1 MSQKG
6 PLPPLLISMTNH
18 VVPDSAPNAPYIPS
32 VVEAA
37 NYYYGFPSKPRLV
50 ARSSCDVWMRPTGP
64 EAYLVPKGLMPL
76 GSHSLATAWEDIVSP
91 ALSRCLDEKGVNF
104 LTMTPARINIVDQP
118 SHPVVVLV
126 GVEPGSLTH
135 ELGIEAAVACH
146 SVLIAN
152 SILDVHVEIR
162 ESKPSLAAALYRPA
176 VTSNP
181 AARLIEPFATSL
193 GLPIS
198 FVKTTH
204 YEGTAGFFF
213 TDSAKSGKLFML
225 TARHVLFHPDET
237 PNTMY
242 VFKDGTG
249 APQRKVILLGK
260 AAFDARVED
269 IDVAIRAKKVIL
281 AQLAKRAAD
290 AAALEDEA
298 EARDETEAVQ
308 AEMEKAE
315 KAIAAFEKLRTEI
328 LRDWQD
334 EGKRVIGHVVLSP
347 PFTLNFGT
355 DGYTEDWAVVEIH
368 GTMISRLNF
377 IGNAIDLGS
386 VDVDVLTSWM
396 YPDSANPH
404 SFDYPGNRLLRFSG
418 TLSDEEMRRPPLH
431 TKDQDKDAVIMVLKN
446 GNTSGLTVGCLNN
459 VRSVVRHY
467 FKDQPGV
474 ASKEVA
480 VLPRTSKSGAF
491 SAPGDSGSA
500 VVDGKG
506 RVCGI
511 LTGGDGAT
519 DVSDVTFVTSINF
532 LLKRLAEN
540 DVKANIFP
548 TVSH

>member
-1 MSQKG
+1 MAS
-6 PLPPLLISMTNH
+6 H
-18 VVPDSAPNAPYIPS
+18 VVPDPAPNAPYIPS

-76 GSHSLATAWEDIVSP
+76 GSHSLATVWEDMIGP
-91 ALSRCLDEKGVNF
+91 ALSRCLDEKEVKW
-104 LTMTPARINIVDQP
+104 LTMTPARIDIDDQP
-118 SHPVVVLV
+118 SRPVVVLV

-135 ELGIEAAVACH
+135 ELGIAAAVACRA
-146 SVLIAN
+146 VLIAN

-162 ESKPSLAAALYRPA
+162 ESKPSLGASLYRPA

-181 AARLIEPFATSL
+181 AHHLIEPFATSL

-198 FVKTTH
+198 YAKTT
-204 YEGTAGFFF
+204 YCQGTAGFFY
-213 TDSAKSGKLFML
+213 TDSARPGKLFML

-237 PNTMY
+237 PNDLY

-260 AAFDARVED
+260 AAFDARVAD
-269 IDVAIRAKKVIL
+269 IEAAILDKEVIVV
-281 AQLAKRAAD
+281 QLAKRAA
-290 AAALEDEA
+290 AAEALEDLDEA
-298 EARDETEAVQ
+298 EAADEKEAVQ
-308 AEMEKAE
+308 TEMEQAE
-315 KAIAAFEKLRTEI
+315 KAISAFKKLRADV
-328 LRDWQD
+328 LRDWKD
-334 EGKRVIGHVVLSP
+334 EGSRVIGHVVLSP

-355 DGYTEDWAVVEIH
+355 DGYTEDWAVFEIH
-368 GTMISRLNF
+368 STMIARLNF

-386 VDVDVLTSWM
+386 VGVDVLTSWM

-418 TLSDEEMRRPPLH
+418 TVSDEEMRRPPSH
-431 TKDQDKDAVIMVLKN
+431 TQDQDKDAVIMVLKN
-446 GNTSGLTVGCLNN
+446 GNTSGLTVGRLNN

-467 FKDQPGV
+467 FEGQPGV

-491 SAPGDSGSA
+491 SAPGDSGSV

-540 DVKANIFP
+540 GVKANIFP
-548 TVSH
+548 KQANL